1 MNYIKTIISLSLLTT
16 FCAAAQDI
24 KIEDVQN
31 NIITMQPYNARSLS
45 FGIKNILE
53 ELVQDEGYY
62 LVENSKSILEVDL
75 LYFDVVRKS
84 TNAAIF
90 SKTNNQVEIIA
101 EARYNGKKTKVK
113 ATADNIIT
121 SSIVLNNGGT
131 FNQQSVS
138 VALKKVCEQI
148 IKKLKL

>member
-1 MNYIKTIISLSLLTT
+1 MRFIIVIISSLISV
-16 FCAAAQDI
+16 CANSQI
-24 KIEDVQN
+24 INTYVENKIVYGDLAGN
-31 NIITMQPYNARSLS
+31 RDLS
-45 FGIKNILE
+45 FGVKNILD
-53 ELVQDEGYY
+53 ELVQDEGYD
-62 LVENSKSILEVDL
+62 LSENSKSILMVDL
-75 LYFDVVRKS
+75 LYFDVIRKS

-101 EARYNGKKTKVK
+101 EATYNGKKTRVK

-121 SSIVLNNGGT
+121 STIVLNNSGT

>member
-1 MNYIKTIISLSLLTT
+1 MRFIIVISSILLTVSVYSQEIT
-16 FCAAAQDI
+16 I
-24 KIEDVQN
+24 GSVKNKIVHGDLTGN
-31 NIITMQPYNARSLS
+31 RSLE
-45 FGIKNILE
+45 FGVKNILE
-53 ELVQDEGYY
+53 ELVQDQGYY
-62 LVENSKSILEVDL
+62 LVENSESILEVDL
-75 LYFDVVRKS
+75 LYFGVVRKS

-101 EARYNGKKTKVK
+101 EARYNGKKTTVK

-121 SSIVLNNGGT
+121 STIVLNNGGT

>member
-1 MNYIKTIISLSLLTT
+1 MKYIIAISSLLFTINV
-16 FCAAAQDI
+16 FCQEI
-24 KIEDVQN
+24 TIGKVSNKIIHGDLSGN
-31 NIITMQPYNARSLS
+31 RSLE
-45 FGIKNILE
+45 FGVKNILE

-62 LVENSKSILEVDL
+62 LVENSESILEVDL
-75 LYFDVVRKS
+75 LYFGVVRKS
-84 TNAAIF
+84 TNAAVF

-101 EARYNGKKTKVK
+101 EARYNRKKVKVK

-121 SSIVLNNGGT
+121 STIVLNNGGT

-148 IKKLKL
+148 IKKIKL

>member
-1 MNYIKTIISLSLLTT
+1 MRFIIVISSILLTLSVYSQEIT
-16 FCAAAQDI
+16 I
-24 KIEDVQN
+24 GSVKNKIVHGDLTGN
-31 NIITMQPYNARSLS
+31 RSLE
-45 FGIKNILE
+45 FGVKNILE
-53 ELVQDEGYY
+53 ELVQDQGYY
-62 LVENSKSILEVDL
+62 LVENSESILEVDL
-75 LYFDVVRKS
+75 LYFGVVRKS

-101 EARYNGKKTKVK
+101 EARYNGKKTTVK

-121 SSIVLNNGGT
+121 STIVLNNGGT

>member
-1 MNYIKTIISLSLLTT
+1 MLFTLSVYSQEITVGSVTNKIVHGDLTG
-16 FCAAAQDI
+16 
-24 KIEDVQN
+24 N
-31 NIITMQPYNARSLS
+31 RSLE
-45 FGIKNILE
+45 FGVKNILE
-53 ELVQDEGYY
+53 ELVQDQGYY
-62 LVENSKSILEVDL
+62 LVEDSESILEVDL
-75 LYFDVVRKS
+75 LYFGVVRKS

-101 EARYNGKKTKVK
+101 EARYNGKKTTVK

-121 SSIVLNNGGT
+121 STIVLNNGGT

>member
-1 MNYIKTIISLSLLTT
+1 MRFIIVIISSLISV
-16 FCAAAQDI
+16 CANSQI
-24 KIEDVQN
+24 INTYVENKIVHGDLAGN
-31 NIITMQPYNARSLS
+31 RDLS
-45 FGIKNILE
+45 FGVKNILD
-53 ELVQDEGYY
+53 ELVQDEGYDLY
-62 LVENSKSILEVDL
+62 ENSKSILMVDL
-75 LYFDVVRKS
+75 LYFDVIRKS

-101 EARYNGKKTKVK
+101 EATYNGKKTRVK

-121 SSIVLNNGGT
+121 STIVLNNSGT

>member
-1 MNYIKTIISLSLLTT
+1 MRFIIVIISSLISICANAQIINTHVKNKIVYGNLSGNR
-16 FCAAAQDI
+16 D
-24 KIEDVQN
+24 
-31 NIITMQPYNARSLS
+31 LS
-45 FGIKNILE
+45 FGVKNILD
-53 ELVQDEGYY
+53 ELVQDKGYD
-62 LVENSKSILEVDL
+62 LSESSESILMVDL
-75 LYFDVVRKS
+75 LYFDVIRKS

-101 EARYNGKKTKVK
+101 EATYNGKKTRVK

-121 SSIVLNNGGT
+121 STIVLNNSGA

>member
-1 MNYIKTIISLSLLTT
+1 MRFIIVIISSLISV
-16 FCAAAQDI
+16 CANSQI
-24 KIEDVQN
+24 INTYVENKIVYGDLAGN
-31 NIITMQPYNARSLS
+31 RDLS
-45 FGIKNILE
+45 FGVKNILD
-53 ELVQDEGYY
+53 ELVQDEGYD
-62 LVENSKSILEVDL
+62 LSENSESILMVDL
-75 LYFDVVRKS
+75 LYFDVIRKS

-101 EARYNGKKTKVK
+101 EATYNGKKTRVK

-121 SSIVLNNGGT
+121 STIVLNNSGT